1 MNYSTRGQIR
11 TINCAYLTFLS
22 PPHIIL
28 TAMLRISE
36 EEILQRFRT
45 DSPWWKDRNDIRWK
59 EDPKRVYFT
68 PFFELVTEKKINRA
82 VVLMGPRRV
91 GKTVMVHQAIAEL
104 IGKKVEPK
112 RILYVP
118 LDNPLYSGLSLEKIL
133 LIFVKLNSIAQDES
147 SYLFFD
153 EIQYLSNWEQ
163 HLKSLVDSYP
173 QHRFIA
179 TGSAAAA
186 LRLKSNES
194 GAGRFTD
201 FILPPLTFHE
211 YLKFSGA
218 EIKIFGQENIPL
230 NHLKLFAEKAEKVE
244 ELNEE
249 FVKYINFG
257 GYPEA
262 VFSEEIRANPG
273 RFIKNDVIEKVLL
286 RDLPSLYGIR
296 DIPELNRLFTMLV
309 HNTGQ
314 EVDLQG
320 ISKDSN
326 VAKGT
331 ISRYLEYLEAAFLIK
346 RVSRID
352 RNAKKFKR
360 EHKFKVYITNAS
372 MYPALFGTLE
382 RDNKT
387 VLGKLVE
394 TAVFSHYFHLT
405 EYSEKPCYA
414 RWKNGEVDLVT
425 MDTAGITMA
434 VEIKWSDRPLEN
446 SSEIKGLLDFA
457 EEHKLDGFNNDLVC
471 CTLSKSDIKRQGNK
485 DVLFLPT
492 SIFCFLLGQ
501 YLNSQEFRENLI
513 KSAVGQRN

>member
-1 MNYSTRGQIR
+1 M
-11 TINCAYLTFLS
+11 TFPSFPL
-22 PPHIIL
+22 IIL
-28 TAMLRISE
+28 TAMLRVSE

-45 DSPWWKDRNDIRWK
+45 DSPWWEDRNDIRWK

-104 IGKKVEPK
+104 IRKRVDPK
-112 RILYVP
+112 QILYVP
-118 LDNPLYSGLSLEKIL
+118 LDNPLYSSLSLEKIL
-133 LIFVKLNSIAQDES
+133 LMFVELNSIAQDES
-147 SYLFFD
+147 CYLFFD
-153 EIQYLSNWEQ
+153 EIQYLSDWER

-173 QHRFIA
+173 RHRFTVA
-179 TGSAAAA
+179 GSAAAA
-186 LRLKSNES
+186 LKLKSDES

-218 EIKIFGQENIPL
+218 EIRLFGQEDLPVNFL
-230 NHLKLFAEKAEKVE
+230 RVFAEKTEKVE

-249 FVKYINFG
+249 FVNYINFG

-262 VFSEEIRANPG
+262 VFSKEIRANPD
-273 RFIKNDVIEKVLL
+273 RFIKSDVIEKVLL

-296 DIPELNRLFTMLV
+296 DIPELYRLFTTLV

-326 VAKGT
+326 VAKAT

-360 EHKFKVYITNAS
+360 EHKFKVYLTNAS

-382 RDNKT
+382 KDDRT

-405 EYSEKPCYA
+405 EYSEKPYYA
-414 RWKNGEVDLVT
+414 RWKNGEVDLITMDATEVT
-425 MDTAGITMA
+425 MT
-434 VEIKWSDRPLEN
+434 VEIKWSDRPFEN

-457 EEHKLDGFNNDLVC
+457 EEHKLSSFNSLIC
-471 CTLSKSDIKRQGNK
+471 CTFSKTDIKRYRNK
-485 DVLFLPT
+485 DVLFIPT
-492 SIFCFLLGQ
+492 SIFCFMLGQ
-501 YLNSQEFRENLI
+501 YLNSRKFREGLI
-513 KSAVGQRN
+513 RSVVVGQIN

>member
-1 MNYSTRGQIR
+1 M
-11 TINCAYLTFLS
+11 
-22 PPHIIL
+22 
-28 TAMLRISE
+28 MLRVSE
-36 EEILQRFRT
+36 EEVLQRLRT

-59 EDPKRVYFT
+59 ESPRRVYFT

-104 IGKKVEPK
+104 IKKRVKPK

-133 LIFVKLNSIAQDES
+133 LMFTNLNSIAQDES

-153 EIQYLSNWEQ
+153 EIQYLSNWER

-173 QHRFIA
+173 QHRFIV

-211 YLKFSGA
+211 YFKFSGA
-218 EIKIFGQENIPL
+218 GKKFFGQEDIPPNYL
-230 NHLKLFAEKAEKVE
+230 RFLIEKIE

-249 FVKYINFG
+249 FVDYINFG

-296 DIPELNRLFTMLV
+296 DIPELNRLFVTLV

-352 RNAKKFKR
+352 RNARKFKR
-360 EHKFKVYITNAS
+360 EHKFKVYLTNAS
-372 MYPALFGTLE
+372 MYSALFGTLE

-387 VLGKLVE
+387 VLGKLAE
-394 TAVFSHYFHLT
+394 TAVFSHFFHIT
-405 EYSEKPCYA
+405 EYSEKPYYA
-414 RWKNGEVDLVT
+414 RWRNREVDLVI
-425 MDTAGITMA
+425 MDTRGITMA
-434 VEIKWSDRPLEN
+434 VEIKWSDRPLKN
-446 SSEIKGLLDFA
+446 SSGIKGLLDFA
-457 EEHKLDGFNNDLVC
+457 EEHELAGPNNLVC
-471 CTLSKSDIKRQGNK
+471 CTLSKGNVKQYGNK

-492 SIFCFLLGQ
+492 SLFCFILGQ
-501 YLNSQEFRENLI
+501 SLNSQEFRGALI
-513 KSAVGQRN
+513 KSVTEQHN

>member
-1 MNYSTRGQIR
+1 M
-11 TINCAYLTFLS
+11 TFLS
-22 PPHIIL
+22 AAHTVL
-28 TAMLRISE
+28 TAMLRVSE
-36 EEILQRFRT
+36 EEILRRLRA
-45 DSPWWKDRNDIRWK
+45 DSPWWKNRKDIRWK

-91 GKTVMVHQAIAEL
+91 GKTVMVHQVIAEL
-104 IGKKVEPK
+104 IRKRVKPK

-118 LDNPLYSGLSLEKIL
+118 LDNPLYSGLPLEKIL
-133 LIFVKLNSIAQDES
+133 LMFTSLNSIAQDEP

-153 EIQYLSNWEQ
+153 EIQYLSNWER

-201 FILPPLTFHE
+201 FILPPLTFYE
-211 YLKFSGA
+211 YFKFSGA
-218 EIKIFGQENIPL
+218 GKRFSGQEKASFSYMRFL
-230 NHLKLFAEKAEKVE
+230 LEKIE
-244 ELNEE
+244 EFNEE
-249 FVKYINFG
+249 FVNYINFG

-262 VFSEEIRANPG
+262 VFSEEIRTNPG
-273 RFIKNDVIEKVLL
+273 RFIRSDVIEKVLL

-296 DIPELNRLFTMLV
+296 DIPELNRLFTMLA
-309 HNTGQ
+309 HNTGR

-352 RNAKKFKR
+352 RNARKFKR
-360 EHKFKVYITNAS
+360 EHKFKVYLTNAS
-372 MYPALFGTLE
+372 IYPALFGALE
-382 RDNKT
+382 RDNRT
-387 VLGKLVE
+387 VLGKLAE
-394 TAVFSHYFHLT
+394 TAVFSHYFHLA
-405 EYSEKPCYA
+405 EYSEKPYYA
-414 RWKNGEVDLVT
+414 RWRNREVDLVA
-425 MDTAGITMA
+425 MSASAITMA
-434 VEIKWSDRPLEN
+434 VEIKWSDRPFKN
-446 SSEIKGLLDFA
+446 SSEIKGLLDLA
-457 EEHKLDGFNNDLVC
+457 EEHRLAGLNDLVC
-471 CTLSKSDIKRQGNK
+471 CTLSKGGLKQIGDKN
-485 DVLFLPT
+485 VLFLPT
-492 SIFCFLLGQ
+492 SLFCFMLGQ
-501 YLNSQEFRENLI
+501 SLNSQEFRETFI
-513 KSAVGQRN
+513 KSAIVRHSASS